1 MKQVDVKEPGDT
13 KTNKTSQKRDKNCDR
28 SDKSKRDDENNRTWE
43 LYYYRRILSVKG
55 GTIHNEYLL
64 TANRVRAVGSR
75 IRLHP

>member
-1 MKQVDVKEPGDT
+1 MTEVTRASEMMRIT
-13 KTNKTSQKRDKNCDR
+13 
-28 SDKSKRDDENNRTWE
+28 E
-43 LYYYRRILSVKG
+43 LGSYRRILSVKG